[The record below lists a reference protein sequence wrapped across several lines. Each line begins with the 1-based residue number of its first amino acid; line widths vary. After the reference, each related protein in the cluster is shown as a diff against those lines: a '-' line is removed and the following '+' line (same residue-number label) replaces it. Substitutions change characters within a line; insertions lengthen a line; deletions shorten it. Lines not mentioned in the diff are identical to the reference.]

1 MDNKITD
8 VTDFL
13 EEIAPLSYQ
22 EKYDNAGL
30 ITGDPNWKVSGVL
43 TCLDVTDE
51 ILQEAKS
58 KGCNLIVSHH
68 PIIFRALKKLN
79 VNYYVDRVII
89 KAIKEDIAIYAIHT
103 NLDNVLVNGVNET
116 IANRLGLIDQK
127 ILLVKDHTE
136 KGVGAGLLAQT
147 VQPLVCQD
155 LLKLVKDKLQAKSI
169 RHTMDL
175 GRPINKVA
183 ICGGSGSFLIS
194 ESIRQEADVLISADF
209 KYHDFFEANGQ
220 ILLIDIGHFES
231 EQFTVDLLFS
241 LISKNFPNFATHCT
255 KINTNPI
262 QYY

>member
-116 IANRLGLIDQK
+116 IANRLGLINQK
-127 ILLVKDHTE
+127 YYWLRTTRKKVLVQVYWRRLSSHLSVRICSNWSKTNYKPNQFGIQWTLGDPSIRLLYAVALDLF
-136 KGVGAGLLAQT
+136 LLANRSDRK
-147 VQPLVCQD
+147 P
-155 LLKLVKDKLQAKSI
+155 
-169 RHTMDL
+169 M
-175 GRPINKVA
+175 
-183 ICGGSGSFLIS
+183 
-194 ESIRQEADVLISADF
+194 
-209 KYHDFFEANGQ
+209 Y
-220 ILLIDIGHFES
+220 
-231 EQFTVDLLFS
+231 
-241 LISKNFPNFATHCT
+241 
-255 KINTNPI
+255 
-262 QYY
+262 

>member
-79 VNYYVDRVII
+79 VIYSVDQYII
-89 KAIKEDIAIYAIHT
+89 
-103 NLDNVLVNGVNET
+103 
-116 IANRLGLIDQK
+116 
-127 ILLVKDHTE
+127 
-136 KGVGAGLLAQT
+136 
-147 VQPLVCQD
+147 
-155 LLKLVKDKLQAKSI
+155 
-169 RHTMDL
+169 
-175 GRPINKVA
+175 
-183 ICGGSGSFLIS
+183 
-194 ESIRQEADVLISADF
+194 
-209 KYHDFFEANGQ
+209 
-220 ILLIDIGHFES
+220 
-231 EQFTVDLLFS
+231 
-241 LISKNFPNFATHCT
+241 
-255 KINTNPI
+255 
-262 QYY
+262 